1 MSRCYILNAL
11 LLFFLMTSIGGQ
23 ERYLIELKVSETAGL
38 ARVDEYLEIDFQSR
52 LNIFKTDDRGLI
64 AKDLVMGKE
73 IPCQVI
79 ERYRH
84 DSHTL
89 YSIIFPLSIE
99 AHEKKRVIVQSIDRP
114 QPIQTDLFE
123 SGSGLD
129 LMIENQFYR
138 ADLSRSMQS
147 EAKSHSSGQLRELLI
162 KMDFHQWLFRTENRM
177 HWAPNF
183 QRTEAESYQTIADW
197 EMPTDYQHFSG
208 PYLIETIRSDSAR
221 KHPEIWLTA
230 QYKFYAQKPY
240 FLFYS
245 LMEVEKDITLK
256 LLRNDEITM
265 DSMFTN
271 VAFQR
276 PDGRIEDYKFSERY
290 PYLEQNPIENEA
302 PWLCFYHR
310 DKGYGIASIR
320 LNYDITNRYGNPSP
334 TYYPHTKISDGA
346 EGGKYWNRRLID
358 DHPLLVPAGSRYAE
372 KNAYLVFAIKKD
384 DPFAEINYWA
394 ERLQK
399 PLNIKIITY
408 F

>member
-1 MSRCYILNAL
+1 MNFHILSIL
-11 LLFFLMTSIGGQ
+11 FLFFSMTSFGGQ
-23 ERYLIELKVSETAGL
+23 ERFLIEIEVSETAGL
-38 ARVDEYLEIDFQSR
+38 TRVDEYLEIDYQSP
-52 LNIFKTDDRGLI
+52 LNIFKTNDRGLV
-64 AKDLVMGKE
+64 AKDLVSGKE

-79 ERYRH
+79 ERYH
-84 DSHTL
+84 NDSHTL
-89 YSIIFPLSIE
+89 YTIIFPLSIE
-99 AHEKKRVIVQSIDRP
+99 AHGKKRVVLQSIDRP
-114 QPIQTDLFE
+114 LPVQTDLSV
-123 SGSGLD
+123 SGSGID
-129 LMIENQFYR
+129 LIIENQFYR

-147 EAKSHSSGQLRELLI
+147 EAKSHASGQLRELLI
-162 KMDFHQWLFRTENRM
+162 KMDFQQLLFRTENRM

-183 QRTEAESYQTIADW
+183 QRTEAEYYQTIADW
-197 EMPTDYQHFSG
+197 EMPADYRRFSG

-230 QYKFYAQKPY
+230 QYKFYAGKPY

-245 LMEVEKDITLK
+245 LMEVRKDINLK

-271 VAFQR
+271 VAFRR

-290 PYLEQNPIENEA
+290 SYLEQEPIENEA

-310 DKGYGIASIR
+310 DKGYGLASIR
-320 LNYDITNRYGNPSP
+320 LRYDITNREGNPSP
-334 TYYPHTKISDGA
+334 TYHPHTKISDGA

-372 KNAYLVFAIKKD
+372 KNAYLVFTTKKD
-384 DPFAEINYWA
+384 DPFTEIKYWA

-399 PLNIKIITY
+399 PLNIKIVNY